1 MGFLTYGATT
11 SELVVPNKYMAE
23 GFDLYFLKR
32 ITGAST
38 FSVGDRRA
46 KEVAKALTQGD
57 IRPLFERI
65 TKPLRNEADHP
76 SIEFSDE
83 FILKTAARAL
93 INLCTDYRLETC
105 GDSGF
110 RLIPITENAPTYWV
124 EMATVE
130 AGVKTTDAVSRK
142 LTDAEEK
149 LKQTTELH
157 PLAEPRHLI
166 KVAAVFSD
174 FELVAL
180 ESC

>member
-1 MGFLTYGATT
+1 
-11 SELVVPNKYMAE
+11 MAE
-23 GFDLYFLKR
+23 GFDLYFLRR
-32 ITGAST
+32 IAGAST
-38 FSVGDRRA
+38 FIIGDKRA
-46 KEVAKALTQGD
+46 KEVTKALTLGD

-65 TKPLRNEADHP
+65 TETLRNEADHT

-93 INLCTDYRLETC
+93 INLCTDYRLATC
-105 GDSGF
+105 GDPGF
-110 RLIPITENAPTYWV
+110 RLIPITKNAPTYWV

-130 AGVKTTDAVSRK
+130 ACEKTTNAVSQK

-149 LKQTTELH
+149 LKQTAELH
-157 PLAEPRHLI
+157 PLAGTKHLI